1 MSLLASFEDV
11 GRLDTDLVGGKGA
24 SLGEL
29 VRLGL
34 PIPAG
39 FVVTTNAF
47 RLGAAQ
53 FDPAGAIAAQVA
65 GLSPDDH
72 AAVEAVAAV
81 IRRRIDETPLP
92 VALRDEV
99 VTRYGALI
107 GERTERGAAVA
118 VRSSATGEDSLGA
131 SYAGLQDTF
140 LWVRGA
146 ETVLAKVRACWA
158 SLYSVESV
166 CYRRQL
172 ALPEDAVAM
181 AVVVQLM
188 VDARSSGVMFT
199 RSPSSG
205 DRSLVA
211 VESAWGL
218 GSAVVSGEV
227 TPDSFLVSK
236 VSGETVRRQLS
247 VKQRRHVPNPE
258 RDGVVDE
265 EVPPELQG
273 EPSLSDEEL
282 GRLLELARAV
292 EDHYGTA
299 QDVEWAIAEGV
310 SPQQDLYLLQSRP
323 ETAWSKKDAVA
334 VATPRPRAFDHVIEM
349 LGGR

>member
-1 MSLLASFEDV
+1 VSLVASLEDV
-11 GRLDTDLVGGKGA
+11 GQLDTYLVGGKGA

-29 VRLGL
+29 VTPGL
-34 PIPAG
+34 PIPRG

-47 RLGAAQ
+47 RLVAAQ
-53 FDPAGAIAAQVA
+53 FDRAGSIAERVA
-65 GLSPDDH
+65 GLSAEDH
-72 AAVEAVAAV
+72 EAVEAVTAP
-81 IRRRIDETPLP
+81 IRRRIEETPLP
-92 VALRDEV
+92 AALRDEV
-99 VTRYGALI
+99 VAGYHALV
-107 GERTERGAAVA
+107 GEGTEQDTGVA
-118 VRSSATGEDSLGA
+118 VRSSATGEDSLDA
-131 SYAGLQDTF
+131 SFAGVQDTF

-146 ETVLAKVRACWA
+146 DAVLSKVRACWA

-172 ALPEDAVAM
+172 AIPEGAAAM
-181 AVVVQLM
+181 AVVVQRM

-236 VSGETVRRQLS
+236 VTGEIVRRQLS
-247 VKQRRHVPNPE
+247 VKHRRHVPNSA

-265 EVPPELQG
+265 EVPAGLQ
-273 EPSLSDEEL
+273 EAPSLSDEEL
-282 GRLLELARAV
+282 GRLLDLARAV
-292 EDHYGTA
+292 EGHYGRA
-299 QDVEWAIAEGV
+299 QDVEWAIANGPPPREH
-310 SPQQDLYLLQSRP
+310 LFLLQSRP
-323 ETAWSKKDAVA
+323 ETAWSRQDAGA
-334 VATPRPRAFDHVIEM
+334 IATAKPRAFDHVIEV